1 MAYQTSLSG
10 VVEERDANGNIIR
23 YIPEPFTYSITFN
36 ALTGAWAQASGQIQ
50 IQADAAFVIKE
61 QNFSFREIG
70 DPTYVAGQGLIP
82 AIDVLLTDAGSARKL
97 MNQPINITQLFG
109 DGKLPF
115 VLPTEK
121 YLSPSSAFQVQ
132 IMSAE
137 NFGAD
142 AFELQLTFI
151 GEKRYYLN

>member
-1 MAYQTSLSG
+1 MAYQNLAG
-10 VVEERDANGNIIR
+10 IMEERDANGNVAR
-23 YIPEPFTYSITFN
+23 YIPEPFTYSISFN
-36 ALTGAWAQASGQIQ
+36 GLTGAWSQASGQIQ

-61 QNFSFREIG
+61 QNFSFRETG
-70 DPTYVAGQGLIP
+70 APTYAANAGLIP

-97 MNQPINITQLFG
+97 MNQPVNITQLFG
-109 DGKLPF
+109 DGRLPF

-132 IMSAE
+132 VMSAE

-142 AFELQLTFI
+142 VYDLQLTFI